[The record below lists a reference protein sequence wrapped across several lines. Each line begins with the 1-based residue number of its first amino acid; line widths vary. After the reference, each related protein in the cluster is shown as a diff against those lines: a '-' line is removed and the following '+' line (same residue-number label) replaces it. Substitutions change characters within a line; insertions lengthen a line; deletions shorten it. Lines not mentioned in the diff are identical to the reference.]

1 MMEGDL
7 MKINQLQNSILIKDP
22 KLIELNKDQKT
33 QGVDFAE
40 ILTKSLEKVSN
51 DQLYAEKMDNL
62 FSIGAIDNIS
72 DVTIAAMKA
81 DLSINLAVE
90 VTNKVLSAYNEIMR
104 LQL

>member
-1 MMEGDL
+1 
-7 MKINQLQNSILIKDP
+7 MKIAGLQNSILVKDH
-22 KLIELNKDQKT
+22 KISELNKDIAT
-33 QGVDFAE
+33 EGVNFAE
-40 ILTKSLEKVSN
+40 VLTTSLQKVSD
-51 DQLYAEKMDNL
+51 DQVYAEKMDNL
-62 FSIGAIDNIS
+62 FSLGVIDNIS

>member
-1 MMEGDL
+1 MN
-7 MKINQLQNSILIKDP
+7 INQVQNSILIKDP
-22 KLIELNKDQKT
+22 KMIELNKDKET
-33 QGVDFAE
+33 QGINFAE

>member
-1 MMEGDL
+1 
-7 MKINQLQNSILIKDP
+7 MKIDQLQNSIISKDK
-22 KLIELNKDQKT
+22 KLVEVNNTLAKDN
-33 QGVDFAE
+33 VNFSD
-40 ILTKSLEKVSN
+40 ILAQSLQKVSD
-51 DQLYAEKMDNL
+51 DQVYAEQMDNMFAL
-62 FSIGAIDNIS
+62 GITDNIS